1 MGQIFYWVLN
11 MAIVGSLVGIIL
23 LAIRT
28 IRKLPRNFIYGLY
41 SILLIRLICPFGII
55 NGFSFL
61 KLLPE
66 GMIRQVN
73 PITGETGVQGS
84 SLGLSNAIQSAK
96 SYQPLQ
102 QKSNGWTLAY
112 EIGAIIWLII
122 GIALLL
128 SYLFMYIQAKQELKK
143 AIRIEDGIYQS
154 EAVSSPITV
163 GIFKS
168 VIIIPMELNR
178 ESANYPYVIAHERTH
193 IKKKDNF
200 FRIVAIVLTCIYW
213 FNPLMWILQRCFFT
227 DMELACDESTIRTF
241 DSNGRKSYAQALL
254 TMSVKKSMIYA
265 TGFTGGSVKVRIK
278 RVISYKQITLLSGIC
293 LLGFFIVCAIC
304 LLSNK

>member
-11 MAIVGSLVGIIL
+11 MTIVGSLVGIIL

-28 IRKLPRNFIYGLY
+28 IRKLPRNLIYGLY
-41 SILLIRLICPFGII
+41 SILLIRLISPFGIV

-61 KLLPE
+61 NLLPK
-66 GMIRQVN
+66 GMIRQVDLV
-73 PITGETGVQGS
+73 TGETGLQDS
-84 SLGLSNAIQSAK
+84 SLILSNVIQSAK
-96 SYQPLQ
+96 TYQPLQ
-102 QKSNGWTLAY
+102 QRSSGWTLAY
-112 EIGAIIWLII
+112 EVGATVWLIV
-122 GIALLL
+122 GIALILC
-128 SYLFMYIQAKQELKK
+128 YLFMYIQAKQELKN

-154 EAVSSPITV
+154 EVVSSPITV
-163 GIFKS
+163 GILKP
-168 VIIIPMELNR
+168 IIILPLELNR

-200 FRIVAIVLTCIYW
+200 FRIIAIIITCIYW

-227 DMELACDESTIRTF
+227 DMELACDESTIRAL
-241 DSNGRKSYAQALL
+241 DSNGRRKYAQALL
-254 TMSVKKSMIYA
+254 TMSVKKPLIYA

>member
-11 MAIVGSLVGIIL
+11 MAIVSSFVGVIIL
-23 LAIRT
+23 VIRM

-41 SILLIRLICPFGII
+41 LILLIRLICPFGFV

-61 KLLPE
+61 NLLPQ
-66 GMIRQVN
+66 GAIRQVN
-73 PITGETGVQGS
+73 PITGETISQNS
-84 SLGLSNAIQSAK
+84 SLMLSNAIQSAK

-112 EIGAIIWLII
+112 DIGAIIWLII

-128 SYLFMYIQAKQELKK
+128 SYFYMYIQAKKEFKK
-143 AIRIEDGIYQS
+143 AIWIEDEVYQS
-154 EAVSSPITV
+154 KAVSSPITV

-168 VIIIPMELNR
+168 VIILPLELDKGG
-178 ESANYPYVIAHERTH
+178 ANYPYVVAHERTH
-193 IKKKDNF
+193 IKKKDNLL
-200 FRIVAIVLTCIYW
+200 RIVAILLTCIYW
-213 FNPLMWILQRCFFT
+213 FNPMMWIFQKSFFT
-227 DMELACDESTIRTF
+227 DMELACDESTIRAY
-241 DSNGRKSYAQALL
+241 DSNGRKNYAQALL
-254 TMSVKKSMIYA
+254 MMSVKKPLVYA

-293 LLGFFIVCAIC
+293 LLGFFILCAIC
-304 LLSNK
+304 LLSN